1 MHVLFGPS
9 LYIGTMLPF
18 HRRILFLFVF
28 LLSGC
33 ENEAKTMLTTIMKTR
48 NPKYET
54 SATSDALLQEIELQK
69 RIEMWGEGRRLF
81 DMKRRNDSL
90 DRTHAINHSA
100 IAPKEVPAGSKL
112 FIYQIPDK
120 ELNANSE
127 ITDKNE

>member
-1 MHVLFGPS
+1 
-9 LYIGTMLPF
+9 
-18 HRRILFLFVF
+18 
-28 LLSGC
+28 
-33 ENEAKTMLTTIMKTR
+33 MKPR
-48 NPKYET
+48 HE
-54 SATSDALLQEIELQK
+54 
-69 RIEMWGEGRRLF
+69 
-81 DMKRRNDSL
+81 SL